1 MSEHV
6 ITTLEDGVLTVTLNR
21 PEKKNAMTEPMYRA
35 LTDAFVRADE
45 DDDVRVLLWASEGDS
60 FTAGNDLSGFS
71 APSDSSDEPAVV
83 SLIRSALAIRKP
95 VVAAV
100 KGWCV
105 GIGSTMMLHVDFIYA
120 ERSARFKMPFTEL
133 GAVPEAGATKYLI
146 ERFGRQI
153 AAEWLLLSEAI
164 PAERAY
170 DWRMVNEVV
179 DDGMALSRAMETAKR
194 LAALPPQ
201 SMRDTKRLIQG
212 DYEAVMPLVWE
223 EMKVFSERL
232 QSDEMQQVIAARMM
246 GKK

>member
-21 PEKKNAMTEPMYRA
+21 PDKKNAMTRPMYRA

-45 DDDVRVLLWASEGDS
+45 DDDIRVLVWAAEGDS
-60 FTAGNDLSGFS
+60 FCAGNDLAGFV
-71 APSDSSDEPAVV
+71 AVEDTGEEPPVI
-83 SLIRSALAIRKP
+83 SLIRSGLSIRKP

-105 GIGSTMMLHVDFIYA
+105 GIGATMMLHVDFIYA
-120 ERSARFKMPFTEL
+120 ERSAKFKMPFTEL
-133 GAVPEAGATKYLI
+133 GGVPEAGATKYLI

-153 AAEWLLLSEAI
+153 TAEWLLLSEAI

-194 LAALPPQ
+194 LAALPPL

-212 DYEAVMPLVWE
+212 DYEAVMPLIRE
-223 EMKVFSERL
+223 EMRIFSERL
-232 QSDEMQQVIAARMM
+232 RSEEMQQVIAARMM

>member
-21 PEKKNAMTEPMYRA
+21 PDKKNAMTEPMYRA

-60 FTAGNDLSGFS
+60 FTAGNDLAAFAAPDDSGE
-71 APSDSSDEPAVV
+71 EPAVIA
-83 SLIRSALAIRKP
+83 LIRSALAIKKP

-105 GIGSTMMLHVDFIYA
+105 GIGATMMLHVDFIYA
-120 ERSARFKMPFTEL
+120 ERSAKFKMPFTEL

-170 DWRMVNEVV
+170 EWRMVNEVV

-194 LAALPPQ
+194 LAALPPL
-201 SMRDTKRLIQG
+201 SMRDTKELIQG
-212 DYEAVMPLVWE
+212 DYEAVMPLIWE
-223 EMKVFSERL
+223 EMNTFAVRLRSE
-232 QSDEMQQVIAARMM
+232 EMQQVIAARMM